1 MGRAMLDILVVGS
14 LHYDI
19 VIAAPHLPAVDETVM
34 GGPVQY
40 VCGGKGGN
48 QAISASRHGAS
59 VAFAGAVGDDPSG
72 TALLA
77 NLSDAGVNTEQV
89 QSIPGASG
97 MSVAIVD
104 AQGDYGA
111 VVASGANQRIEAD
124 AIAVP
129 VDTSCVVLQN
139 EIPASVNLSVAQQ
152 AKDATVILNAAPMRI
167 LSPALLNCVDI
178 LIVNRVEAEALFGM
192 PIASQADAARALAAH
207 ELDVARIIVTLGSDG
222 LVYCENAR
230 GSELGV
236 SLQYASAAAAVLVST
251 PVCARSAIT
260 RESVEQL
267 L

>member
-1 MGRAMLDILVVGS
+1 
-14 LHYDI
+14 
-19 VIAAPHLPAVDETVM
+19 
-34 GGPVQY
+34 
-40 VCGGKGGN
+40 
-48 QAISASRHGAS
+48 
-59 VAFAGAVGDDPSG
+59 
-72 TALLA
+72 LLA

-89 QSIPGASG
+89 QSIHGASG

-167 LSPALLNCVDI
+167 LSPTLLNCVDI
-178 LIVNRVEAEALFGM
+178 LIVNRVEAEALFGI

-222 LVYCENAR
+222 LVYCENGQVKFVPAPEVETVSSHGAGDAFVGALACELAR

-236 SLQYASAAAAVLVST
+236 SLRYASAAAAVLVST